1 MKQINITRDGTGQ
14 VKFQWVSVDTTENV
28 FFTNLDQQSAHW
40 PTLASNQLG
49 PAPSPNS
56 NQCVVPVPLDN
67 TQNPPVPKSPPYTV
81 AYGCKIEGH
90 GSERG
95 EIYVF
100 SELTAVNTTLKPA
113 TKGRPIVQQQVVA
126 GGMSP
131 YVIRFDEFQVKDASG
146 NVIQSGDQGYQGV
159 GPGLQLIATG
169 DDRGIWVA
177 GTPTVSGTYYF
188 TFQVVDRMGRSLS
201 QVQYSMV
208 VA

>member
-1 MKQINITRDGTGQ
+1 MKQINITRDGTGK
-14 VKFQWVSVDTTENV
+14 VNFQGVSVDTTENV

-90 GSERG
+90 GSEQG
-95 EIYVF
+95 EIIVF
-100 SELTAVNTTLKPA
+100 PELKAVNTTLKPA
-113 TKGRPIVQQQVVA
+113 TKGRPIEQQQVVA
-126 GGMSP
+126 GGASP
-131 YVIRFDEFQVKDASG
+131 YQILFQFFQVKDAVG
-146 NVIQSGDQGYQGV
+146 NVVQSDDRAQDV
-159 GPGLQLIATG
+159 GPGLQLIATSNHTG
-169 DDRGIWVA
+169 VWVA

-188 TFQVVDRMGRSLS
+188 TFMVNDGIGKNLQ